1 MYMYVV
7 TLERR
12 YGPRRLRDDD
22 DDEYA
27 SPPKQA
33 PWAIFLYKIRR
44 GEGVP
49 GPWPREKK
57 LHDCGFKN
65 VGLLAP
71 KSPKLVFFGI
81 NVPKKGY
88 IPLSDFYKV
97 WLDGLVDQLPSPHPL
112 AKFNHCHF

>member
-1 MYMYVV
+1 MWSHWSDATVLDDYAM
-7 TLERR
+7 TTTTNMHHLRSRPLERF
-12 YGPRRLRDDD
+12 
-22 DDEYA
+22 
-27 SPPKQA
+27 
-33 PWAIFLYKIRR
+33 FLYKIRR

-88 IPLSDFYKV
+88 IPLSDFYKI